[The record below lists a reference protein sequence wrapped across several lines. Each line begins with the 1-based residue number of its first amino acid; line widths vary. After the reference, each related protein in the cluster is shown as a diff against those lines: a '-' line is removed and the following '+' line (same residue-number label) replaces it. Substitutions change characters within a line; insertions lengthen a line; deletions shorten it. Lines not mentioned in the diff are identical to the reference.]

1 MEKKSNQ
8 EEISE
13 KEEQIEQS
21 KSKSL
26 ADCPLT
32 DHQDLIQVED
42 LEWTLMADNKRK
54 NIKRLLMEDI
64 TLG

>member
-26 ADCPLT
+26 AVCPLT

-54 NIKRLLMEDI
+54 NIQRLLMEDI

>member
-8 EEISE
+8 EKISE
-13 KEEQIEQS
+13 KEEQKEQS

-32 DHQDLIQVED
+32 DHQDLIQRED
-42 LEWTLMADNKRK
+42 LEWTLMANNKRK
-54 NIKRLLMEDI
+54 NIQRLLMEDI

>member
-8 EEISE
+8 EKISE
-13 KEEQIEQS
+13 KEEQKEQS

-42 LEWTLMADNKRK
+42 LE
-54 NIKRLLMEDI
+54 
-64 TLG
+64 

>member
-42 LEWTLMADNKRK
+42 LE
-54 NIKRLLMEDI
+54 
-64 TLG
+64 